1 MGGRGLNRWAEAERT
16 REERKQ
22 GACSCSIFKV
32 CIIRLVLT
40 RGPGLMKLFLL
51 FSLTL
56 CSRLPECLSLS
67 LSFSALRSSSSFCV
81 YLPFSYLLTSVSSLT
96 ALFVRLA
103 PFPIALCSL
112 SAPRWIIA
120 PRTAQ
125 PTQVLIMSLRREP
138 CCSSQEKPSKVK
150 NNIHCIMCLQKH
162 MSLRLNI
169 EEVTHRKFFLLA
181 PTEK

>member
-1 MGGRGLNRWAEAERT
+1 MKMKCDVMNNASLIKPHFTKDKTRPEPRQHLQNPAESADYCEAIWCFPNRTSDRLVLSLSVGGRGLNRWAEGERT

-67 LSFSALRSSSSFCV
+67 LSPSLLSV
-81 YLPFSYLLTSVSSLT
+81 PPLPFV
-96 ALFVRLA
+96 FIC
-103 PFPIALCSL
+103 PFHICSL
-112 SAPRWIIA
+112 
-120 PRTAQ
+120 
-125 PTQVLIMSLRREP
+125 LFHL
-138 CCSSQEKPSKVK
+138 
-150 NNIHCIMCLQKH
+150 
-162 MSLRLNI
+162 
-169 EEVTHRKFFLLA
+169 
-181 PTEK
+181 